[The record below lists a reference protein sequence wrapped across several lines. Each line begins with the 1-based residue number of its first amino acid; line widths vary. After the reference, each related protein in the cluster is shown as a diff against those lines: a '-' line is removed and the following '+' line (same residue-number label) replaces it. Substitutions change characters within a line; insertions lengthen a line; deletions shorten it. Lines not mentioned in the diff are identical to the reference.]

1 MSNVTNPSDIPADSL
16 KEKISSMVDGELDGH
31 EYSQV
36 ITHVAEGSENGV
48 ASWEQYHLIG
58 EAMRNNLPDILYAD
72 LSSSISAAIASE
84 PAHAG
89 EPASQTVNNSHAKV
103 TNITPKITDSRSPVL
118 GYAIAASISAIAIA
132 GLYQLNQD
140 SQLMQPMTHTVASNQ
155 QPAMQQ
161 PALENI
167 AWSHEVKQEPVLVQ
181 NRYPL
186 SRIPNEQ
193 LHRYIVNHNE
203 HSIAM
208 PAQGGMLPYARLVG
222 YEGTQ

>member
-1 MSNVTNPSDIPADSL
+1 MSNVTIPSDSPADSL
-16 KEKISSMVDGELDGH
+16 KEKISSMVDGELDAH
-31 EYSQV
+31 EYSQI
-36 ITHVAEGSENGV
+36 ITEVAEGSENGV

-72 LSSSISAAIASE
+72 LASSISAAIASE
-84 PAHAG
+84 PAYAG
-89 EPASQTVNNSHAKV
+89 EPVSQTVNNSNTKV
-103 TNITPKITDSRSPVL
+103 TSITPVMARTRNPVL

-132 GLYQLNQD
+132 GLYQLNQG
-140 SQLMQPMTHTVASNQ
+140 SQLSQPMTHSVASNQ
-155 QPAMQQ
+155 QPATQQ

-167 AWSHEVKQEPVLVQ
+167 SWSHEVKQEPVLVE

-186 SRIPNEQ
+186 SRIPNET